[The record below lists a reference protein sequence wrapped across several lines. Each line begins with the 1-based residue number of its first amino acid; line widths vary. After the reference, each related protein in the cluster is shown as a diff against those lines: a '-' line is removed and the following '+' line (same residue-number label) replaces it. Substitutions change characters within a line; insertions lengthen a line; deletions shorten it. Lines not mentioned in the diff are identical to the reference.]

1 VLECPYDPGIETV
14 PRKSRL
20 ILPLLLAS
28 ALLSGCGGDFLSSDT
43 KLFPSSVKIF
53 STPTWSSAAK
63 VQTADLNNTGPV
75 TPEEFI
81 DASGHCATAAAAAPA
96 EPAAG
101 TVAGDLASASAAP
114 AATAQSLL
122 PGGVALGMTECQVA
136 QHAGQPGQVDI
147 GANENSDRKVVLT
160 YQSGPWPGIY
170 TFTNARLTVV
180 DRVAVPE
187 PVKPVKK
194 KVKPKQPPAVTG

>member
-1 VLECPYDPGIETV
+1 MSVGAPGIQTV
-14 PRKSRL
+14 SRRL
-20 ILPLLLAS
+20 KLVVPLMLAS
-28 ALLSGCGGDFLSSDT
+28 ALLSGCGGDILSSDT

-53 STPTWSSAAK
+53 STPTWSGGAK
-63 VQTADLNNTGPV
+63 VQTADLNTAGPV
-75 TPEEFI
+75 APEEFI
-81 DASGHCATAAAAAPA
+81 DASGRCASSVATAAPA
-96 EPAAG
+96 EPAVG

-114 AATAQSLL
+114 VATAQPLL

-170 TFTNARLTVV
+170 TFTNGRLTVV
-180 DRVAVPE
+180 DRVAAPE

-194 KVKPKQPPAVTG
+194 KVKPKKPAAAAG